1 MSVDWQVVVN
11 DWPPNINEIRAAL
24 PDVTEKNIFAYD
36 LKIFNP
42 SGAKLGPELHHH
54 EAVHFK
60 QQAAIGVEAWWLAF
74 LSDEVFRLAQEIPA
88 HKAEYRCF
96 CKYNRDRNEQAR
108 FLRTLGQ
115 RLSAPMYGGIITA
128 NEAMKRIR

>member
-1 MSVDWQVVVN
+1 MSEWQTVIN
-11 DWPPNINEIRAAL
+11 DWPPNIEEIRMVL
-24 PDVTEKNIFAYD
+24 PVTERNIFAYD
-36 LKIFNP
+36 NVIFNP
-42 SGAKLGPELHHH
+42 GGGKLPQELHQH

-60 QQAAIGVEAWWLAF
+60 QQAAIGVEAWWLAY
-74 LSDEVFRLAQEIPA
+74 LADEKFRLAQEIPA

-108 FLRTLGQ
+108 RLRDMGR
-115 RLSAPMYGGIITA
+115 RLAAPMYGGIITI